1 MLLPSQ
7 MHLVDEHSLE
17 VERVAVDVEAHS
29 DWDKVMAVAVGS
41 DRHIQAGWA
50 VSGRHDN
57 WLTVVA

>member
-17 VERVAVDVEAHS
+17 VERVAVDVEAHN
-29 DWDKVMAVAVGS
+29 DWDKVVAVVVGA
-41 DRHIQAGWA
+41 DRHRQVGWA
-50 VSGRHDN
+50 VSERHDN